1 MGDASPELIGERYRV
16 VRLLGS
22 GGMGAVYEAVDA
34 TNGKSVAVK
43 VISDERAQKP
53 TGRVARLRDA
63 RRHAAERPVRSPH
76 IVEVLDSGVDP
87 TTRVPYI
94 VMELLDGEDLS
105 SLLTRLGPISPE
117 LAVRVAVQAAKGL
130 AEAHAAHVVHRDV
143 KPGNL
148 FLAKAAGDKRVV
160 KVVDFGIAKFKG
172 DGIRGDGQ
180 TAGLTKSG
188 GILGSPLYMSPEQ
201 ARGKKAIDE
210 RSDVW
215 SLGVVIYTAITGA
228 PPHRDTEELG
238 DLIIRIC
245 SEVAEPIQNRAP
257 WVVPEIAAIVQR
269 ALRFSPDER
278 FRSAAEMGAA
288 LAAALPDAGDI
299 DEAMLVPLAD
309 EERNR
314 PATRLAEEL
323 VATTDRRLR
332 GDATT
337 ARPSSGATSSTVSVR
352 ATTALTTPSM
362 TQSSS
367 RNRTPLALA
376 VGAALVMGVVA
387 VRELSSSRGAPPSA
401 SAPVVA
407 SPPAAAPTP
416 PEHVARLVVIPRG
429 ATVDVDGAPQA
440 IVDGVV
446 TLRGAIG
453 SVHRVHASALGVDA
467 TTDVVVT
474 DSGAVPAKIEVAAP
488 PQAAAAS
495 ASASSAA
502 AAPRTA
508 PPPRATAKPP
518 VDIRIQR

>member
-1 MGDASPELIGERYRV
+1 MGDASPEVIGERYRV

-53 TGRVARLRDA
+53 TDVARFDREA
-63 RRHAAERPVRSPH
+63 RAAGAIRSPH

-105 SLLTRLGPISPE
+105 ALLTRLGPISPE
-117 LAVRVAVQAAKGL
+117 LAVRVALQAAMGL

-148 FLAKAAGDKRVV
+148 FLAKAGGGKRVV

-245 SEVAEPIQNRAP
+245 SELAEPIQDRAP
-257 WVVPEIAAIVQR
+257 WVVPEIAAIVHR

-278 FRSAAEMGAA
+278 FRTAAEMGAA

-299 DEAMLVPLAD
+299 DEAMLVSLGDD
-309 EERNR
+309 ERGKQ
-314 PATRLAEEL
+314 ATRLAEEL
-323 VATTDRRLR
+323 VATTDRRAR
-332 GDATT
+332 EGATT
-337 ARPSSGATSSTVSVR
+337 ARPGSGATSSTVSVH
-352 ATTALTTPSM
+352 ATTALSTRTGSA

-367 RNRTPLALA
+367 PNRTPLAIA
-376 VGAALVMGVVA
+376 IGAALVMGVVA
-387 VRELSSSRGAPPSA
+387 VRELGASRAAAPSA

-407 SPPAAAPTP
+407 SAPSAPPA
-416 PEHVARLVVIPRG
+416 ERVARLVVIPSG
-429 ATVDVDGAPQA
+429 AKVDVDGAPQP
-440 IVDGVV
+440 ITDGVV

-474 DSGAVPAKIEVAAP
+474 DSGAVPAKIEVPAPAPSPAAT
-488 PQAAAAS
+488 AS
-495 ASASSAA
+495 ASATTTPR
-502 AAPRTA
+502 AAP
-508 PPPRATAKPP
+508 PSRATAKPP
-518 VDIRIQR
+518 VDIRTQR